1 MKRPP
6 SVITTLILFGLFVLL
21 GILTL
26 AKNSAS
32 GLVPLL
38 AGSVMPM
45 LFLTGWVGV
54 FLKKNWARIYSAVL
68 IFLFGLLMLALPFIN
83 KAEQNQRNE
92 MLILM
97 AVMFAFMSWWAFSL
111 LKGKA
116 SKEYFMGAENA

>member
-1 MKRPP
+1 MKRPA
-6 SVITTLILFGLFVLL
+6 SVITTLILFGLFIIL

-26 AKNSAS
+26 VKNA
-32 GLVPLL
+32 PLEVAAL
-38 AGSVMPM
+38 FAGSIMPI

-83 KAEQNQRNE
+83 KAEQNQRDE

-97 AVMFAFMSWWAFSL
+97 VVVFAFMSWWAFSL

-116 SKEYFMGAENA
+116 SKEYFMSGKNA

>member
-1 MKRPP
+1 MKRPA
-6 SVITTLILFGLFVLL
+6 SVITTLILFGFFVLL

-26 AKNSAS
+26 VKNA
-32 GLVPLL
+32 PLEIAAL
-38 AGSVMPM
+38 FAGSIMPI

-54 FLKKNWARIYSAVL
+54 FLRKNWARIYSAVL
-68 IFLFGLLMLALPFIN
+68 IFLFGLVMLALPFIN

-97 AVMFAFMSWWAFSL
+97 VVMFAFMLWWAFSL

-116 SKEYFMGAENA
+116 SKEYFLGSENA